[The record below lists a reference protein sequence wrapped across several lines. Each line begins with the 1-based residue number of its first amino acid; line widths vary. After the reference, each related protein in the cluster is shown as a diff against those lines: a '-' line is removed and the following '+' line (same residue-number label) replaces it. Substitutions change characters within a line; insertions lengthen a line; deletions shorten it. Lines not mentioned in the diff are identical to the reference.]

1 VIAKSR
7 LVEVA
12 VFGTRVKANK
22 SDRIE

>member
-12 VFGTRVKANK
+12 VFETRVQIDK
-22 SDRIE
+22 SDRID